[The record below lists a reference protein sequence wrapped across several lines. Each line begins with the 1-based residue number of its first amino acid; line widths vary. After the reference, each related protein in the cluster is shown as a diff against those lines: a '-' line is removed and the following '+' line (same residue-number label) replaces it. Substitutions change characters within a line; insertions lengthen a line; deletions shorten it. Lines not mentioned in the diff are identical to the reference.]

1 MSRIR
6 SIICRSDL
14 APWGGTPALDGKEE
28 LVVNCTAPEAVH
40 QEDQRA
46 DLPFASEADESAAP
60 TVLASFLPAS
70 DLTPEGRRRIRE
82 DLETARRRPD
92 RRVQGLVIVNTGN
105 GKGKTTAALGVLMRA
120 WGRGMR
126 VIMFQF
132 IKHRSANWGESRAAR
147 KMGVDIVPLGS
158 GFTWLSKDL
167 EYDRRLAQ
175 EGWQRCRAAIAS
187 EEYDIV
193 ILDEITY
200 CFTYGWLDLDEVLTV
215 LRHRP
220 PRQHV
225 IITGRDAPAAL
236 IDFADLVTE
245 MREVKHPFA
254 SGVKAQPGIE
264 F

>member
-1 MSRIR
+1 MPRIR
-6 SIICRSDL
+6 PIICRSDL
-14 APWGGTPALDGKEE
+14 APRGDRPVLVAQEG
-28 LVVNCTAPEAVH
+28 LVVRCTARDSE
-40 QEDQRA
+40 QQKDQRA
-46 DLPFASEADESAAP
+46 DLPFASEAGEDAAP
-60 TVLASFLPAS
+60 AVLASLPPAS
-70 DLTPEGRRRIRE
+70 DLTLEGRRIRE
-82 DLETARRRPD
+82 ELEAARRRPD

-167 EYDRRLAQ
+167 EHDRRLAQ

-215 LRHRP
+215 LRRRP